1 VVTHQLQV
9 ERGSGKVRLP
19 ETDVLPLCHAT
30 NWSSL
35 VIKGVVKGPCM
46 CDVEVCRGM
55 SCFEAVA
62 AGRVYSLVVFLS
74 VISEVAVTGGLAGV
88 FDL

>member
-1 VVTHQLQV
+1 
-9 ERGSGKVRLP
+9 
-19 ETDVLPLCHAT
+19 
-30 NWSSL
+30 
-35 VIKGVVKGPCM
+35 M